1 MDNKFLADGRKVAI
15 VGQLNQQEWIAQ
27 EIFVTESGDEIPAG
41 ERFTTKSLLDQP
53 AKSYKQKEIDR
64 QEERIAKNKAEI
76 DRIEKLLSQRRCE
89 EKAQKEV
96 LNCIKGAVG
105 EAISGNDLGTLVD
118 FLTGNIQWIA
128 QDQYSH
134 SDPIPFLKAVSDT
147 ERGWG
152 GEMRFEDLKLI
163 SLYGGSDG
171 NLGYQLSRYKD
182 GSGGNTEIWGF
193 RTYQEA
199 ARKSI
204 DLTLARMGNSYRI
217 ASDLL
222 NSKAAE
228 YLTDS
233 EVELAKS
240 VIRASIK
247 AVEAKQEE
255 NRKSIDE
262 RNAKEIA
269 ELKALLDTQA
279 TRQRG

>member
-1 MDNKFLADGRKVAI
+1 MENKFLADGRKVAI
-15 VGQLNQQEWIAQ
+15 VGQLNQQEWIVQ
-27 EIFVTESGDEIPAG
+27 EIFVTENGDEIPAG

-76 DRIEKLLSQRRCE
+76 DRIEKLLSERRCE

-96 LNCIKGAVG
+96 LKCIKGAVG
-105 EAISGNDLGTLVD
+105 EVISGEDLGTLVD
-118 FLTGNIQWIA
+118 FLTGSIQWIT
-128 QDQYSH
+128 QDRYSH
-134 SDPIPFLKAVSDT
+134 SDPVPFLKSVSGT

-171 NLGYQLSRYKD
+171 NLSYKLSRYSD
-182 GSGGNTEIWGF
+182 GSGDSTDIWGY

-204 DLTLARMGNSYRI
+204 ELTIGRIIQGNSYRI

-228 YLTDS
+228 YLTES

-240 VIRASIK
+240 VIRENIK
-247 AVEAKQEE
+247 VVESKQAE
-255 NRKSIDE
+255 NRKSSDE
-262 RNAKEIA
+262 RDAKEIA
-269 ELKALLDTQA
+269 ELTALL
-279 TRQRG
+279 GE